1 MRLTMAERLARRRE
15 HKPNPVLYAILYCVV
30 LVMKAKLK
38 TMFVFK
44 VRPGK
49 GQMEEYALQVT

>member
-1 MRLTMAERLARRRE
+1 MAERLARRCE

-38 TMFVFK
+38 TKFVFK

-49 GQMEEYALQVT
+49 GQMAEYALQVT